1 MNAHIEMDF
10 NTVKNKRTFTGS
22 RYDDRLLL
30 EKLALDGM
38 VYRYG
43 KSNTEAIRQGKT

>member
-1 MNAHIEMDF
+1 MMSIDMDF
-10 NTVKNKRTFTGS
+10 NTVKNKHSFTGS

-43 KSNTEAIRQGKT
+43 KSNKEAQKADKT